1 MLSPKELEKV
11 KQYVLRELPKILMQ
25 DPQFVVIIED
35 VIKEKFPWRD
45 DFNRLLEELKLLRE
59 DTNRQFE
66 QVNQRLEHNEQQ
78 IALRQ
83 EDTNRQFEQVNQRL
97 EQNEQQIVL
106 LREEMKQRFEQVE
119 RQFEQV
125 NQRLEQNEQQI
136 VLLREEMNQRFEQV
150 DRRLEQIDQRFEQVE
165 RRLEQNEQQIV
176 LLREEMNQRFEQVD
190 RRFEQI
196 DRRFEQIDQR
206 FEQVDRRFDRME
218 QRLDKIE
225 LGFGRLQN
233 RAGRNLENIV
243 AGTLR
248 LGLGRLDVDSN
259 NIRLRQKISDPEGLV
274 FKPGAQKEVDI
285 VAQNGEF
292 IVFEVKS
299 APDPEDVDNFADKV
313 KLLTLQNTDKKV
325 QGVFIALGAEDD
337 VRQQCLL
344 QGLQLIS

>member
-125 NQRLEQNEQQI
+125 NQ
-136 VLLREEMNQRFEQV
+136 
-150 DRRLEQIDQRFEQVE
+150 
-165 RRLEQNEQQIV
+165 RLEQNEQQIV